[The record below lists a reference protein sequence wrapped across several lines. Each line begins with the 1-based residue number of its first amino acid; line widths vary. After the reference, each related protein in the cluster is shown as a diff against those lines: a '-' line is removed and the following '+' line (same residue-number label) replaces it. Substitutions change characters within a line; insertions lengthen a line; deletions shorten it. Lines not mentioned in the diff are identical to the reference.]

1 MSKHSRTLVCVVPFL
16 VLLLSVCVV
25 AVLLAKHFY
34 AQARMTAT
42 FPSHAAYFQA
52 NNRSLPAKD
61 RKRIVLFGDSRVVQW
76 TNFPGSGFLEVVSR
90 GINGE
95 TTAQMRTR
103 FDQDVLGLDP
113 DVVVLQLGINDLTTI
128 GALPDRAAEI
138 ARQCDGNIRYFVETL
153 LARGIR
159 TILLTIIPP
168 ADPGLLRLP
177 VWSGQIAAE
186 VEKINSYWLHAAPRP
201 LLHVVDTRSALQD
214 DAGRWRDGVNAD
226 TLHLTSR
233 GYEYL
238 NGAIAPLIRE

>member
-1 MSKHSRTLVCVVPFL
+1 M
-16 VLLLSVCVV
+16 
-25 AVLLAKHFY
+25 A
-34 AQARMTAT
+34 AT
-42 FPSHAAYFQA
+42 FPSHAGYFQA

-61 RKRIVLFGDSRVVQW
+61 RKRIVLFGDSRIVQW
-76 TNFPGSGFLEVVSR
+76 ANFPKSGSLEVVAR

-103 FDQDVLGLDP
+103 FDQDVLALDP
-113 DVVVLQLGINDLTTI
+113 DVVVLQLGINDLTAI
-128 GALPDRAAEI
+128 GMLPDRAVEI

-177 VWSGQIAAE
+177 VWSGQIAVE
-186 VEKINSYWLHAAPRP
+186 VEKINRYWLEAAPRAP
-201 LLHVVDTRSALQD
+201 LLHVVDARSALQD
-214 DAGRWRDGVNAD
+214 AAGRWRDGVNAD
-226 TLHLTSR
+226 TLHLTPR